1 MRFFYAYKTSD
12 GVRHEDS
19 VEAGSREAA
28 FAALRAKG
36 VKPIKVVA
44 SDGSRANGE
53 PRRSWRAFAWAAA
66 AAIGAWALAW
76 ALARGAS
83 GPVAPSGPVGT
94 EAPPETVS
102 AAGARFAVQPL
113 PRQAIPGDRNRVE
126 AARTGAFASRA
137 ERYLARFAEPGR
149 ICKAAEGDVP
159 GPGELTASLKTGI
172 MASANDFT
180 ETIDMK
186 RMVAR
191 LKDELRRYLAAGGD
205 EAGFMAA
212 LEERQAEEAAQR
224 EKAATQLAEA
234 LRVKEGEEA
243 AYEIWVRANARL
255 RSMGIHPLDL
265 PEELRSVEG
274 W

>member
-19 VEAGSREAA
+19 VEADSREAA

-76 ALARGAS
+76 ALVRGAS
-83 GPVAPSGPVGT
+83 GPVAPSGAGET
-94 EAPPETVS
+94 AEAS
-102 AAGARFAVQPL
+102 GAAGARFAVQPL

-234 LRVKEGEEA
+234 LRVKGGEEA

-265 PEELRSVEG
+265 PEELRSVESL
-274 W
+274 